1 MSDAPQ
7 LTFQFQPTPTRFQLA
22 RMGNGFVQM
31 TIMTPSTVMTVFVP
45 EAECVQLGD
54 ALREHGGGITL
65 PNIMVPNGQMPPM
78 RP

>member
-1 MSDAPQ
+1 VSDDAPQ

-45 EAECVQLGD
+45 EAECLQLGD
-54 ALREHGGGITL
+54 ALREHGGAGLTL
-65 PNIMVPNGQMPPM
+65 PNFGMPQP
-78 RP
+78 PH